1 MKKIDISNAPA
12 YTSPNSMTLL
22 CTENR
27 MAAPTLQLWHFG
39 LLRPP
44 IPAKSCSP

>member
-22 CTENR
+22 CTEK
-27 MAAPTLQLWHFG
+27 PDVLQ
-39 LLRPP
+39 
-44 IPAKSCSP
+44 